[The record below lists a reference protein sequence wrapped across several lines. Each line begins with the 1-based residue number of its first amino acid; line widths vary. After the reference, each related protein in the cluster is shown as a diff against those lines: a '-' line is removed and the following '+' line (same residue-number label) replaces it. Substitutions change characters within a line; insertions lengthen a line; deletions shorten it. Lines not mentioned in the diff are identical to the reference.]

1 MPIDILLIN
10 PVYEFQS
17 KMTPLSIISLA
28 SALKQN
34 NFNVKILD
42 SQIFENSNSFFE
54 ELVKIIKSQHNLKLI
69 GISTNSTCSVSFALD
84 TMKVIKKV
92 NPNIHITIG
101 GVHATFLVEDLI
113 SYPNLDS
120 IILYEGEE
128 SVIKLASFLFDGRTQ
143 EKLTNIWL
151 KHDKKI
157 SKSKITGFIKPET
170 IPTLDLSFIEHP
182 ELYDCIT
189 IMTSRGCPYNCHFCS
204 NKYFW
209 NQKVRNRPIGH
220 VLEEINNINEKFPE
234 MVINIADD
242 SFIINRKRF
251 KKICEGIINIKLNNY
266 WMANIRADSLN
277 LELAKLMKESKC
289 KSVLVG
295 CETVNQKSL
304 NILQKGLTPFHMI
317 DATKILNK
325 VEIGIETTWMI
336 GLPYQNEKDCLRDI
350 AFAKKLKT
358 EEISFGILT
367 PFPGTE
373 IARFPEKFG
382 IKIISKDWDL
392 YSGNSAVV
400 ETKWM
405 SQNTIK
411 QMWLKWLV
419 TFKKHEIK
427 NYLNHFK

>member
-1 MPIDILLIN
+1 
-10 PVYEFQS
+10 
-17 KMTPLSIISLA
+17 
-28 SALKQN
+28 
-34 NFNVKILD
+34 
-42 SQIFENSNSFFE
+42 
-54 ELVKIIKSQHNLKLI
+54 
-69 GISTNSTCSVSFALD
+69 
-84 TMKVIKKV
+84 
-92 NPNIHITIG
+92 
-101 GVHATFLVEDLI
+101 
-113 SYPNLDS
+113 
-120 IILYEGEE
+120 
-128 SVIKLASFLFDGRTQ
+128 
-143 EKLTNIWL
+143 
-151 KHDKKI
+151 
-157 SKSKITGFIKPET
+157 
-170 IPTLDLSFIEHP
+170 
-182 ELYDCIT
+182 
-189 IMTSRGCPYNCHFCS
+189 
-204 NKYFW
+204 
-209 NQKVRNRPIGH
+209 
-220 VLEEINNINEKFPE
+220 
-234 MVINIADD
+234 
-242 SFIINRKRF
+242 
-251 KKICEGIINIKLNNY
+251 
-266 WMANIRADSLN
+266 MANIRADSLN